1 MGKLTL
7 YIDPMKRLLK
17 SFVLAA
23 LASPVFAQTDRAGEF
38 DYYVLAL
45 SWTPSW
51 CALEGDDRDSPQC
64 NPDTGFGFTVH
75 GLWPQYE
82 QGWPEFCTTSA
93 RDPSRR
99 QTAEMADIMGTGG
112 LAWYQWKKHGRCS
125 GLSATDY
132 FETTRE
138 AYENISRPEVLRRI
152 DQTYQLPAS
161 VIEAAFLES
170 NPDFTADQIT
180 ITCKQGRIQE
190 ARICLTKDLEP
201 RQCGMDVV
209 QDCTLQDAEF
219 APMR

>member
-1 MGKLTL
+1 
-7 YIDPMKRLLK
+7 MKRILK

-23 LASPVFAQTDRAGEF
+23 FASPVFAQTDRAGEF

-64 NPDTGFGFTVH
+64 NADTGFGFTVH

-93 RDPSRR
+93 HDPSRR
-99 QTAEMADIMGTGG
+99 QTAGMADIMGTGG

-125 GLSATDY
+125 GLSA
-132 FETTRE
+132 E
-138 AYENISRPEVLRRI
+138 AYFDATRQAYESINRPEVLRQI
-152 DQTYQLPAS
+152 DQTYRLPARI
-161 VIEAAFLES
+161 IEDAFMES
-170 NPDFTADQIT
+170 NPEITADQIT

-190 ARICLTKDLEP
+190 ARICLTKDLDL
-201 RQCGMDVV
+201 RQCGVDVV
-209 QDCTLQDAEF
+209 QDCSLSDAEF
-219 APMR
+219 APIR